1 MVAHVPGHLTLCQL
15 TFAYS
20 LMGKCFQ
27 RKQISGYR
35 EYNQEGNHQIKC
47 RSLDDFDNCFM
58 QLLERCKK
66 YFAVKG
72 DNLEEK

>member
-1 MVAHVPGHLTLCQL
+1 
-15 TFAYS
+15 
-20 LMGKCFQ
+20 
-27 RKQISGYR
+27 
-35 EYNQEGNHQIKC
+35 
-47 RSLDDFDNCFM
+47 LDDFDSCFM